1 MAMSLAD
8 LLAPHVRES
17 GGLMERAVFGTADP
31 NTIAAII
38 TTTAQTILGGSTV
51 TSCLFYTASSGS
63 VCGLR
68 LDDGRA
74 VVLKAHQRHWELPF
88 LRGCQRVQH
97 ALAVGGFPCPA
108 PLGDPAALD
117 AGWATLETFL
127 PDPGAL
133 APPDDTLLPSSCA
146 GLARVITSCRDVS
159 AEGLDQHPFRI
170 ARGARYPT
178 PHNPIFDFEGTHD
191 GAEWI
196 DAWADE
202 ASVRRSADTSA
213 TVIAHMD
220 WSARNVRL
228 GPEGVRAVYDWD
240 SLGLAT
246 EATVTGQSAV
256 TWRST
261 GDTADVAAPGVSEI
275 LRFIA
280 ETESLRG
287 APFSP
292 EEHVAARAA
301 AVGVMAYAA
310 RCEHALE
317 VRTPWRVDRARR
329 WLRSEA
335 AALLA

>member
-1 MAMSLAD
+1 MVTSLAD
-8 LLAPHVRES
+8 LLAPRVRES

-38 TTTAQTILGGSTV
+38 TATAQTILSGPTV
-51 TSCLFYTASSGS
+51 AGCLFYAASSGS

-74 VVLKAHQRHWELPF
+74 VVLKAHQRHWEFPF
-88 LRGCQRVQH
+88 LRACQRVQH
-97 ALAVGGFPCPA
+97 ALAMDGFPCPA
-108 PLGDPAALD
+108 PLGDPAALG

-127 PDPGAL
+127 PDPGGTAL
-133 APPDDTLLPSSCA
+133 RDDALLPSSCA

-159 AEGLDQHPFRI
+159 SDGLDQHPFRL
-170 ARGARYPT
+170 APGGRYPT
-178 PHNPIFDFEGTHD
+178 PHNPIFDFESTHD

-196 DAWADE
+196 DDWADE
-202 ASVRRSADTSA
+202 ASARRGADTSA
-213 TVIAHMD
+213 SVIAHMD

-228 GPEGVRAVYDWD
+228 GPDGVRAVYDWD
-240 SLGLAT
+240 SVGLAT
-246 EATVTGQSAV
+246 EATVTGQSAA

-261 GDTADVAAPGVSEI
+261 GGTADVEAPGVSEI

-280 ETESLRG
+280 ETETLRG

-292 EEHVAARAA
+292 EEHGAARAA